1 MDTVRGPIPVDPSGL
16 PDPGRPRF
24 CGQCATPMDE
34 VIFSD
39 RPRPV
44 CPSCGW
50 TYYAKNAIG
59 AAATVVRDGCLLLV
73 QRAHVPYQGDWMLPA
88 GFVEYGEDGADTIV
102 RELVEECRLVVKVT
116 GTPRIYFG
124 RDDPR
129 NPSYLLVYPAVL
141 GEPTATPVAGD
152 DAMAC
157 DWFLPEDIPA
167 NIAFEGQRRAIADW
181 KSTRVSQV

>member
-1 MDTVRGPIPVDPSGL
+1 MEAVHGSTPLDPSGL

-24 CGQCATPMDE
+24 CGRCGTPMRE
-34 VIFSD
+34 VNLSD

-50 TYYAKNAIG
+50 TYYAKNAVG

-73 QRAHVPYQGDWMLPA
+73 RRAHAPYQGDWMLPA
-88 GFVEYGEDGADTIV
+88 GFVEYGEDGSDTVV
-102 RELVEECRLVVKVT
+102 RELLEECSLVVKVT
-116 GTPRIYFG
+116 GSPLVYFG

-129 NPSYLLVYPAVL
+129 NPSYLLVYPATL
-141 GEPTATPVAGD
+141 NDPDALLVAGD

-157 DWFLPEDIPA
+157 GWFSPGQIPA
-167 NIAFEGQRRAIADW
+167 NIAFEGQRSAIADW
-181 KSTRVSQV
+181 KSGQTI